1 MFANLPLATWL
12 AGFILEMQ
20 FSGLTMRS
28 SDIRSR
34 FQHLH
39 LQDHRGLESWEWS
52 NRKADSQA
60 SELRVKGCGE
70 DWDSP
75 APRVEVSLISV
86 SQGIPETPRGRDNGK
101 PGNQVLC

>member
-20 FSGLTMRS
+20 FPGLAMRS
-28 SDIRSR
+28 SDIQSR

-39 LQDHRGLESWEWS
+39 LQDRRGLESWGWS
-52 NRKADSQA
+52 KRKADSQA
-60 SELRVKGCGE
+60 SELRVKGCGG

-75 APRVEVSLISV
+75 EPGVEVSLISL
-86 SQGIPETPRGRDNGK
+86 SQGIPETLRGYDNGK
-101 PGNQVLC
+101 PGSQVLF